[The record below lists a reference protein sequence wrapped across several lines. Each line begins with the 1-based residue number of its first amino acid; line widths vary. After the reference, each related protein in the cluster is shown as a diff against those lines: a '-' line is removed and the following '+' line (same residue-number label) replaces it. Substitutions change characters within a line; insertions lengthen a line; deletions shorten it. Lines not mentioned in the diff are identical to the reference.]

1 MQPSSRAGFRGGI
14 PNPGSGGP
22 AVPLGPSTAAGLG
35 VLQGP
40 VQPGLNPAHA
50 LGHSSH
56 HALVASGLGVASQ
69 GVRVR
74 QGHATSA
81 HGLWAWH
88 ILLLSWA

>member
-35 VLQGP
+35 ALQGP

-69 GVRVR
+69 GADWEA
-74 QGHATSA
+74 GSDNHCM
-81 HGLWAWH
+81 HLMGLV
-88 ILLLSWA
+88 LLLSRA